1 MANSVTEDISVNGK
15 AHCLYP
21 GSEEPVSYLRMNIS
35 VIICTKDRPIELT
48 RFVKSLNAQT
58 LLPDQ
63 LVIVDASDND
73 NTRVHINEKDRVI
86 KYAIRYVQT
95 APGLTRQRN
104 IGIREA
110 KGKYV
115 FFFDDDVVLDSDY
128 IRIIMETFSHLQ
140 GVQLGGLTGRIVNIE
155 ERPELWET
163 ILKMVFFLSDLGDG
177 KIKLSG
183 FPSLRIDE
191 KASYVGFLSGCNM
204 VYPKA
209 IFSEFMFDE
218 NLTGYSYM
226 EDVDLSYRVSK
237 KYRLYYQPKAKL
249 KHLSTTYKSVDS
261 RSLRR
266 IMVRNHYYLFRKNLP
281 KDLPH
286 LFAFAM
292 SIVGLLLYNGLIMKD
307 ILSCIGIV
315 EGLMKPLK
323 AVERPYE

>member
-1 MANSVTEDISVNGK
+1 MICDISVV
-15 AHCLYP
+15 
-21 GSEEPVSYLRMNIS
+21 VS
-35 VIICTKDRPIELT
+35 TKDRSQQ
-48 RFVKSLNAQT
+48 VKRLMESLDKQT
-58 LLPDQ
+58 QLPDE
-63 LVIVDASDND
+63 LIIVDASEDNQTYQLID
-73 NTRVHINEKDRVI
+73 KKNPHSNYLI
-86 KYAIRYVQT
+86 KYIKT
-95 APGLTRQRN
+95 EPGLTRQRN